1 MILKEI
7 GAQPR
12 RAPAQFKP
20 RLYCL
25 VYCPRG
31 ISYHHCTQ
39 FCSIK
44 EISEVGKLSS
54 LS

>member
-20 RLYCL
+20 RLYCWCIVPL
-25 VYCPRG
+25 VFL
-31 ISYHHCTQ
+31 ITIVHNFVQ
-39 FCSIK
+39 
-44 EISEVGKLSS
+44 
-54 LS
+54 